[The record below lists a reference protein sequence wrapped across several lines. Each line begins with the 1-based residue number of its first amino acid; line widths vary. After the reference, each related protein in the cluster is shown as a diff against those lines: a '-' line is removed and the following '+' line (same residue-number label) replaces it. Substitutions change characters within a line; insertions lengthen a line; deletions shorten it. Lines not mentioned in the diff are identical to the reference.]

1 MSKHEIITAKENAA
15 CEAMKMHLMAAVDIA
30 DRNQGGRRAIGEA
43 LCAALDTVAGG
54 APRYDM
60 FGSIRE
66 DAAFWA
72 DTATPADLEIY
83 TAAALQRITRVTFAE
98 RARKRLFWALWETMP
113 QTAKEGFLG
122 RVQKESDP
130 P

>member
-1 MSKHEIITAKENAA
+1 MSKHEIITPA
-15 CEAMKMHLMAAVDIA
+15 CEAMKMHLMAAVEIA
-30 DRNQGGRRAIGEA
+30 QAQQGGRQAIGEA

-54 APRYDM
+54 APRYDLFSNM
-60 FGSIRE
+60 RE

-72 DTATPADLEIY
+72 DVATPAELEIY
-83 TAAALQRITRVTFAE
+83 IAAALHRIPRVTFAE

-113 QTAKEGFLG
+113 QTAKDGFLG
-122 RVQKESDP
+122 RVQKEAAP